1 MKKPLTALLS
11 LALVLSGCGQQ
22 SEKQEEKKQEINEKS
37 FDKKDFN
44 INLEK
49 NLKIFIENMQDINE
63 LTSSTEVEKYE
74 EGLLKGGTDII
85 KQAEQYEKYLNKNE
99 INGKHKEISN
109 YLLTNMFA
117 TGYLFKESSE
127 LYPQIISGELDS
139 EQAINKQSEI
149 QKKYSQKYNTDKNI
163 SDEKFLKYLKEND
176 IEYKGFE
183 KIIKSDNSTTDP
195 IEFIENN
202 GILVDIDNNMSYE
215 IVKVFRTDQSNKYG
229 FNKIDNNNFVYN
241 LAFALVKN
249 TDTGELYLGYF
260 GENVNNTDKNIEFLG
275 YITFTTDTGQQ
286 VAPESGAMATS
297 NKLIKEYNPG
307 VKSKGYGIVPLEYQN
322 EIPNSIKVTIDQP
335 HNNDNTDTWGED
347 ITIKDLK

>member
-1 MKKPLTALLS
+1 MKKSFITLLS
-11 LALVLSGCGQQ
+11 LGFILSGCGQQ
-22 SEKQEEKKQEINEKS
+22 KEIQEETKQENKENS
-37 FDKKDFN
+37 FNKNDFN
-44 INLEK
+44 DNLEN
-49 NLKIFIENMQDINE
+49 NLKIFIEKMQDINE
-63 LTSSTEVEKYE
+63 LTNSTKVEKYE
-74 EGLLKGGTDII
+74 EGFLNSGSDII
-85 KQAEQYEKYLNKNE
+85 KQAEKFEKYLNKNE
-99 INGKHKEISN
+99 INGKYKEVSN

-127 LYPQIISGELDS
+127 LYPRIISGELDS

-149 QKKYSQKYNTDKNI
+149 QKKYSQKYNTDKTI

-176 IEYKGFE
+176 IEYKEFE
-183 KIIKSDNSTTDP
+183 KIKKSDNYTTDP
-195 IEFIENN
+195 IKFIENN

-215 IVKVFRTDQSNKYG
+215 IVKVFRSEQSNKYG

-322 EIPNSIKVTIDQP
+322 EIPDSIKVTIDQP
-335 HNNDNTDTWGED
+335 HNNDDTDTWGED